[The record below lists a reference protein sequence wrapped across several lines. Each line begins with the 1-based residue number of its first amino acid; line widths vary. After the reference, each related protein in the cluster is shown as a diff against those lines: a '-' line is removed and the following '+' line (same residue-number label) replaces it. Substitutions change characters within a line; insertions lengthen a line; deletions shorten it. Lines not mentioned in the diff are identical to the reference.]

1 MERTKEGELSWTD
14 LTARDIDAQSRFYE
28 GLFGWTHE
36 DIPTTEGLPP
46 YRMFSKDGQ
55 VVAGGGPIT
64 PDMAAVGV
72 PTMWNTYFFT
82 SNADAML
89 ARATELGG
97 QIAMPAMEAM
107 DSGRFAAIQDPVGG
121 HFFVWQ
127 PRAFNSAQV
136 FGVPGTLTWA
146 DLSARGMEKAVEFY
160 SALFPTWKIDLA
172 QKEPSEYWQIV
183 VDGVPEAGIM
193 PMPPQLPAEI
203 PSNWM
208 IYFGSDDAKATVT
221 RAKELGGSVNMDVT
235 EVPGMLAWAVLADPM
250 GAVFAIMQS
259 LRPM

>member
-1 MERTKEGELSWTD
+1 MERTKVGEFCWSDLS
-14 LTARDIDAQSRFYE
+14 AKDIDAQSRFYE

-36 DIPTTEGLPP
+36 DIPSGEGLPP

-55 VVAGGGPIT
+55 VVVGAGAIT
-64 PDMAAVGV
+64 PDMAAAGV
-72 PTMWNTYFFT
+72 PTMWNVYFAT
-82 SNADAML
+82 PDADAAL

-107 DSGRFAAIQDPVGG
+107 GTGRFAAVQDPAGG

-127 PRAFNSAQV
+127 ARSFKSAEV
-136 FGVPGTLTWA
+136 FGAPGSLAWV
-146 DLSARGMEKAVEFY
+146 DLSTRDTGKAIEFY
-160 SALFPTWKIDLA
+160 SAFFPTWKIDLVM
-172 QKEPSEYWQIV
+172 QEPMNYWQV
-183 VDGVPEAGIM
+183 SVDGVPEAGIM
-193 PMPPQLPAEI
+193 PMPPQLPAEV

-208 IYFGSDDAKATVT
+208 LYFGSADATATVA
-221 RAKELGGSVNMDVT
+221 RAKELGATVNMDVAQAGDSL
-235 EVPGMLAWAVLADPM
+235 VWAVLADPL